1 MDYTVAGDLKKKLLR
16 IARLVDFRVLDHQ
29 DNEDAPSDMELFLV
43 VDALSDDVK
52 TKISDEIWDAGYQHM
67 ITISYVL
74 FSREDIEHPDPEN
87 AEVIRH
93 FMEGGVR
100 I

>member
-16 IARLVDFRVLDHQ
+16 VARLVDFRILDYQ
-29 DNEDAPSDMELFLV
+29 DNEDASADMEVFLV
-43 VDALSDDVK
+43 VETLDDDVK
-52 TKISDEIWDAGYQHM
+52 TRISDVIWDAGYQHM

-74 FSREDIEHPDPEN
+74 FSREDAAHPDPEHE
-87 AEVIRH
+87 AVVRRFTE
-93 FMEGGVR
+93 EGVR

>member
-1 MDYTVAGDLKKKLLR
+1 MDYRIATDLKKKLLR
-16 IARLVDFRVLDHQ
+16 ITRLVDFIVLDHQ

-43 VDALSDDVK
+43 ADKLADDVK

-74 FSREDIEHPDPEN
+74 FSREDIAHPAPAD
-87 AEVIRH
+87 AEVIRR
-93 FMEGGVR
+93 FMEKGVR
-100 I
+100 A